1 MEIFIVM
8 VLVLAVMDACVRRRT
23 YYKEHKLSEY
33 NVGQKYKCG
42 IKIHMVHQ
50 PDLCLELY
58 ADASYKSLSDVF
70 RSGYIV
76 KRGKYYV
83 FSYQSTRYMIP
94 SGEITMIELLQS
106 YNFEQEKEE
115 RGLGSAD

>member
-1 MEIFIVM
+1 MEIFIGM
-8 VLVLAVMDACVRRRT
+8 VLVLAVIEACVRRRT

-33 NVGQKYKCG
+33 NAGQKYKYR

-50 PDLCLELY
+50 QDLSLVLY

-76 KRGKYYV
+76 KRGKYYI
-83 FSYQSTRYMIP
+83 FSYENMRYMI
-94 SGEITMIELLQS
+94 SHGEIVMIELLQS
-106 YNFEQEKEE
+106 YNFDQEKAETE
-115 RGLGSAD
+115 